1 MGDGAWSC
9 CTRDAEPG
17 RCGGSVLVSW
27 PPRLERHH
35 SAGGLVV
42 RGDEV
47 LLISPRPERWQL
59 PKGHVEQGEDAP
71 TAALREV
78 REETG
83 VNARIVAPLPAIQY
97 AYAAGRQV
105 RIEKRV
111 DYYLMV
117 YVDGSERDADPREV
131 LQARWVRWDDAMALL
146 SFANEREVAAAA
158 RQVAT
163 GGVDGT

>member
-1 MGDGAWSC
+1 VTWA
-9 CTRDAEPG
+9 
-17 RCGGSVLVSW
+17 
-27 PPRLERHH
+27 PRLERHH

-47 LLISPRPERWQL
+47 LLINPRPARWQL

-83 VNARIVAPLPAIQY
+83 VSARIVAPLPEIHY
-97 AYAAGRQV
+97 AYAAGRQLRV
-105 RIEKRV
+105 EKRV
-111 DYYLMV
+111 DYYLMA

-131 LQARWVRWDDAMALL
+131 LQARWVRWDEALALL
-146 SFANEREVAAAA
+146 SFANEREVAAVA
-158 RQVAT
+158 RQVAVEGMERT
-163 GGVDGT
+163 